1 MKHLKKLLFGAFELL
16 LFSCST
22 DQHESPVS
30 DFLSINIQSPKVNYV
45 TKAVTSTLLEDN
57 IEHIDILIF
66 DRNGNL
72 IPTFGKQRFT
82 GSEITGGKISLR
94 TDKTISP
101 QNFYAVANA
110 DAASINNITT
120 LAQLK
125 ALQLTNTAGLTA
137 PFKMVGQHEGVDV
150 NISSPSIDIQLQ
162 RTMARIDI
170 KLVPSISNFE
180 LINAEIRNTRNS
192 TYLFPNTAST
202 GNLIDIKNPIQAD
215 DSKNHTA
222 KLYSFE
228 NNNTNLNDIANTTC
242 VIIGGYYNGN
252 KSKLTYYRLDVLTSD
267 NKAKVDKG
275 VCYTLSVTDVIGK
288 GWDTADDAEANKANN
303 VIYEVKE
310 WVEQNNNIIFDGE
323 NYIALAQSKLNILRA
338 GGNIELSI
346 QASDLTKVITEK
358 NGNVGIN
365 TININPSTKKVTL
378 SINPNT
384 SGAALKGN
392 IIFKLGRLSYT
403 LPLYQYAQDI
413 TTSFDSEVF
422 FEGVGGTKNLS
433 ATLSSGWE
441 FRSVSVTSGN
451 NPEWLS
457 VTPNYSTGTL
467 SLIAPASA
475 KSRSCNLHCTFVH
488 NETNETR
495 STDILVHQNNTDI
508 QSFYIAATSNQM
520 FPINI
525 TGIGEYT
532 KDQNCTLT
540 APDLLSIRG
549 LKFSGWQ
556 EGNIIVSQN
565 REYSFKVT
573 ANRTLKAI
581 YEQPLTINTMLTA
594 GIEKIFGAGN
604 YDARGDFELTAIV
617 KHGYIF
623 DYWESKGTGESSF
636 TKDLSSNPL
645 LVDASYLSA
654 NKSPY
659 TYRAIATYPHVQF
672 ISDENPASEQ
682 GCSEARVFVDGTQV
696 DWFPLY
702 HYREPDNFL
711 TTVPACKSVK
721 IDVTKNVY
729 TYNSL
734 KIWDSKK
741 SKLLSLSNAATST
754 GSATTFFVQ
763 IPEQHCIFEFCRSSA
778 PIPTDGATITVRV
791 SKVSQKMVRCDLSSD
806 QTFNQNVT
814 ITGSFEFTYRSLDDY
829 YPDTQPTEK
838 SNYANIQVT
847 LPKNITST
855 SVDIDISK
863 YMHGLSTEII
873 SIDKGGASSASPSI
887 IGTTNIRTIITK

>member
-1 MKHLKKLLFGAFELL
+1 MKHLKKLLFGAFGLL

-170 KLVPSISNFE
+170 KLVSSISNFE
-180 LINAEIRNTRNS
+180 LINAEIRNTRNT
-192 TYLFPNTAST
+192 TYLFPNSAST

-242 VIIGGYYNGN
+242 VIIGGYYNGD

-310 WVEQNNNIIFDGE
+310 WVEENNNIIFDGE

-413 TTSFDSEVF
+413 TTSFDSEVI
-422 FEGVGGTKNLS
+422 FEATGGTRNLS
-433 ATLSSGWE
+433 ASLSSGWA

-457 VTPNYSTGTL
+457 LTPNYSNATL
-467 SLIAPASA
+467 SLTAPASA

-488 NETNETR
+488 SETNETR
-495 STDILVHQNNTDI
+495 STDILVHQNNSN
-508 QSFYIAATSNQM
+508 SFYISATTNTPYTVIQ
-520 FPINI
+520 
-525 TGIGEYT
+525 GVGEYSLN
-532 KDQNCTLT
+532 QNCSLT
-540 APDLLSIRG
+540 APSISG
-549 LKFSGWQ
+549 YTFSHWEENGSQ
-556 EGNIIVSQN
+556 VSIDPV
-565 REYSFKVT
+565 YSFSVNK
-573 ANRTLKAI
+573 NRTLRCI
-581 YEQPLTINTMLTA
+581 FNPIMYTI
-594 GIEKIFGAGN
+594 
-604 YDARGDFELTAIV
+604 
-617 KHGYIF
+617 
-623 DYWESKGTGESSF
+623 S
-636 TKDLSSNPL
+636 
-645 LVDASYLSA
+645 
-654 NKSPY
+654 
-659 TYRAIATYPHVQF
+659 
-672 ISDENPASEQ
+672 
-682 GCSEARVFVDGTQV
+682 
-696 DWFPLY
+696 
-702 HYREPDNFL
+702 
-711 TTVPACKSVK
+711 
-721 IDVTKNVY
+721 
-729 TYNSL
+729 
-734 KIWDSKK
+734 
-741 SKLLSLSNAATST
+741 
-754 GSATTFFVQ
+754 GSATNGKILGLGKYAVNTDCNLTAVANYGFIFDSWTDKFNSVITRTNPYTFRVTGDKVVNAIFKTPVLEIGSRDEQYGYELYVNNSFVANIDYDNAYITQNIRYGQKVQ
-763 IPEQHCIFEFCRSSA
+763 IGTRHNRQEIEDKPREYFISYIDEDTQQRIQERFVTKASEDYIAVVPYSKHITYNIEHLGTTANIVNVDLKVLPITGNSFEVFLRSQSGD
-778 PIPTDGATITVRV
+778 IPFTITVN
-791 SKVSQKMVRCDLSSD
+791 LNI
-806 QTFNQNVT
+806 TVT
-814 ITGSFEFTYRSLDDY
+814 YCNPGETIPQY
-829 YPDTQPTEK
+829 DTQAYTVTMTRGQYSTTERF
-838 SNYANIQVT
+838 SYPAQLERFGIDRYTASHTPSTDGNNNYINLI
-847 LPKNITST
+847 K
-855 SVDIDISK
+855 
-863 YMHGLSTEII
+863 
-873 SIDKGGASSASPSI
+873 
-887 IGTTNIRTIITK
+887 